1 MFLLE
6 KKNNKAILT
15 VYGYVGGS
23 YLDYRN
29 VINAI
34 AEISKEGYSQ
44 LDFHLHTYGGMVFD
58 GNLIYNAIAGFK
70 GEVDIYVDGV
80 AASMG
85 SIIMMAGTRIHIA
98 ENGFIMIHA
107 PSGGAQGNAKDL
119 EATAKL
125 LRSIEKNFLKK
136 LMERTG
142 LTAKDVAKWMDGTDY
157 WFDADEAVELG
168 LVNDT
173 YAIKTTDSIQIGKE
187 EVQNL
192 GAKGAFEKFAALADP
207 ITQPKKTQMDKKA
220 LIARYG
226 LKSVTDA
233 STDDEVMAAIDAKIQ
248 AEQEKAK
255 TATDELA
262 KTQKASIEA
271 SVDNAISSGK
281 IKKEKR
287 EEYITRGE
295 KIGLGELNA
304 IFADMQVYETITDKL
319 EGKKGGEGKEADAER
334 AKWSWDKWQEESAKS
349 AEVAK
354 AFEEMP
360 KSDSKTFKALYK
372 AKFGAEPT
380 E

>member
-1 MFLLE
+1 MFLLV

-15 VYGYVGGS
+15 VYGYVGGAF
-23 YLDYRN
+23 LDYRN

-34 AEISKEGYSQ
+34 AEISKEGYTQ

-58 GNLIYNAIAGFK
+58 GNLIYNAIAGFT
-70 GEVDIYVDGV
+70 GEVDFYIDGV

-142 LTAKDVAKWMDGTDY
+142 LTAKEVAKWMDGTDY
-157 WFDADEAVELG
+157 WFDAEEAVEIG
-168 LVNDT
+168 LADDT

-192 GAKGAFEKFAALADP
+192 GAKGTFEKFAALAIP
-207 ITQPKKTQMDKKA
+207 NTQPKKLHMDKKA

-226 LKSVTDA
+226 LTSVTEA
-233 STDDEVMAAIDAKIQ
+233 STDDEVMAAIDAKIK
-248 AEQEKAK
+248 AEQDKAK

-262 KTQKASIEA
+262 KTQKASVEA
-271 SVDNAISSGK
+271 AVDNAISAGK

-287 EEYITRGE
+287 DEYIARGE

-319 EGKKGGEGKEADAER
+319 DGKKGGDDKETNAER
-334 AKWSWDKWQEESAKS
+334 AKWDWDKWQEESAKS

-354 AFEEMP
+354 ALEEMP
-360 KSDSKTFKALYK
+360 KSDAKTFKALYK
-372 AKFGAEPT
+372 AKFGSEPT